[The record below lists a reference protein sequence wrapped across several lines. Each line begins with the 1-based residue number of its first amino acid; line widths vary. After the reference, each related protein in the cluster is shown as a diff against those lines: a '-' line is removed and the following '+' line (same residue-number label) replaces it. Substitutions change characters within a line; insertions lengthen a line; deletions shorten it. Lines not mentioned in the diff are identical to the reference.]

1 MARGARKAA
10 GASHGRRAT
19 SVSEANG
26 TRQKRVAVCGIVG
39 YIGAKDSVPIILDA
53 LGRLEYRGY
62 DSAGIAVIDEHGKLC
77 DSKAEGKL
85 ARLAERLRNG
95 ERLCGPV
102 GIGHTRWAT
111 HGRPS
116 DMNAHPHMDCNG
128 RLAVVHN
135 GIIENYAPLRAR
147 LLELG
152 HIFRSET
159 DTEVLAH
166 LIELH
171 FDGDLQEALRRT
183 LREVRGAYAIG
194 VISTDD
200 PEHLV
205 FARNGASPLV
215 LGIGDG
221 EMFVASDTPAIL
233 PYTRKEV
240 IVQEGEIAVVG
251 RDGWRIT
258 DYDGRPVE
266 REVVQIL
273 WDARSA
279 EKSGFKHFMLK
290 EIFEQPNAIKE
301 TLAGRVHEN
310 GDVNIV
316 HELDAITEERLRTVS
331 KVAITG
337 CGTAF
342 YAGMVGMYLLR
353 SLARLPVE
361 MELASE
367 FRYGDPIADANTLV
381 VAMSQSGETADTVE
395 AVRIARDL
403 GSPILGVCNVLGS
416 HLTRLAN
423 GTLYTRS
430 GPEIGVA
437 ATKTY
442 VSQATAMALLALA
455 LAHLRGS
462 APKERLREVALG
474 TRLLPA
480 AIDVVLNTSDEIRK
494 VAQRYGE
501 MRSALFI
508 GRYVNFPTALEGA
521 LKLKEISYIH
531 AEGYAAGEMKH
542 GPIALLD
549 RSTPI
554 IGVIT
559 HDRVREKMI
568 SNIMES
574 RAREAPI
581 IVVANAGDDEAA
593 SIADHVFWVPKVDE
607 LLAPI
612 VNVIPLQ
619 LFAYHIADIA
629 GKDVDQPRNLAKTVT
644 VE

>member
-1 MARGARKAA
+1 
-10 GASHGRRAT
+10 
-19 SVSEANG
+19 
-26 TRQKRVAVCGIVG
+26 VCGIVG
-39 YIGAKDSVPIILDA
+39 YIGQKDSVPIILEA
-53 LGRLEYRGY
+53 LHRLEYRGY
-62 DSAGIAVIDEHGKLC
+62 DSAGIAVIDAHGALV
-77 DSKAEGKL
+77 DSKSEGKL

-95 ERLCGPV
+95 EALSGPV

-116 DMNAHPHMDCNG
+116 DSNAHPHTDCKG
-128 RLAVVHN
+128 SLAVVHN

-147 LLELG
+147 LRELG
-152 HIFRSET
+152 HTFRSET

-171 FDGDLQEALRRT
+171 FDGDLEAAVRKT
-183 LREVRGAYAIG
+183 LHEVRGAYALG
-194 VISTDD
+194 VISTHD
-200 PEHLV
+200 PEHLI

-221 EMFVASDTPAIL
+221 EMYVASDTPAIL
-233 PYTRKEV
+233 PYTRKE
-240 IVQEGEIAVVG
+240 IILQEGEIAIVG
-251 RDGWRIT
+251 RDGWRVT
-258 DYDGRPVE
+258 DYNGTPLE
-266 REVVQIL
+266 RELVQIL

-301 TLAGRVHEN
+301 TLAGRLEE
-310 GDVNIV
+310 GDDVQV
-316 HELDAITEERLRTVS
+316 LGELGAITPQILSEVERIAV
-331 KVAITG
+331 TG
-337 CGTAF
+337 CGTAY

-353 SLARLPVE
+353 SLTRLPVE

-367 FRYGDPIADANTLV
+367 FRYGDPVVDGKTLV
-381 VAMSQSGETADTVE
+381 VAMSQSGETADTIE
-395 AVRIARDL
+395 AVRLAKQAA
-403 GSPILGVCNVLGS
+403 SPVLGVCNVLGS
-416 HLTRLAN
+416 HLTRLAD
-423 GTLYTRS
+423 GMLFTRS

-442 VSQATAMALLALA
+442 VSQATALALFALA
-455 LAHLRGS
+455 LA
-462 APKERLREVALG
+462 RLRDSTPAQRLQEIVHSV
-474 TRLLPA
+474 RLLPA
-480 AIDVVLNTSDEIRK
+480 AVDVVLNTSDEIRRA
-494 VAQRYGE
+494 AQRYRS
-501 MRSALFI
+501 MKSALFI

-554 IGVIT
+554 IGIMT
-559 HDRVREKMI
+559 DDRVREKML

-574 RAREAPI
+574 KAREAPVL
-581 IVVANAGDDEAA
+581 VVANHGDEDAKA
-593 SIADHVFWVPKVDE
+593 IADHVFWVPKVDE

-619 LFAYHIADIA
+619 LFAYHIADIE

>member
-1 MARGARKAA
+1 M
-10 GASHGRRAT
+10 
-19 SVSEANG
+19 
-26 TRQKRVAVCGIVG
+26 CGIVG
-39 YIGAKDSVPIILDA
+39 YIGPKDSVPIILDA
-53 LGRLEYRGY
+53 LHRLEYRGY
-62 DSAGIAVIDEHGKLC
+62 DSAGIAVIDERGRLC
-77 DSKAEGKL
+77 DTKAEGKL

-95 ERLCGPV
+95 EPLSGPV

-116 DMNAHPHMDCNG
+116 DMNAHPHRDCHG
-128 RLAVVHN
+128 RIAVVHN

-147 LLELG
+147 LLESG
-152 HIFRSET
+152 HVFRSET

-166 LIELH
+166 LIETHLEA
-171 FDGDLQEALRRT
+171 DLETAVRRT
-183 LREVRGAYAIG
+183 LHEVRGAYALG

-200 PEHLV
+200 PEHLI

-215 LGIGDG
+215 IGIGDG
-221 EMFVASDTPAIL
+221 EMYVASDTPAIL
-233 PYTRKEV
+233 PYTRKE
-240 IVQEGEIAVVG
+240 IILQEGEMAIVG
-251 RDGWRIT
+251 RDGWRLT
-258 DYDGRPVE
+258 DYSGKAIDRD
-266 REVVQIL
+266 VVQIR
-273 WDARSA
+273 WDMRSA

-290 EIFEQPNAIKE
+290 EIFEQPNALKE
-301 TLAGRVHEN
+301 TLAGRIDEDDGVHVIE
-310 GDVNIV
+310 
-316 HELDAITEERLRTVS
+316 ELGGIGKANLREIA
-331 KVAITG
+331 KIAITG
-337 CGTAF
+337 CGTAY

-353 SLARLPVE
+353 SLVRLPVE

-367 FRYGDPIADANTLV
+367 FRYGDPVIDPHTLV
-381 VAMSQSGETADTVE
+381 IAMSQSGETADTVE
-395 AVRIARDL
+395 AVKIARQRKSSVL
-403 GSPILGVCNVLGS
+403 GICNVLGA
-416 HLTRLAN
+416 HLTRLADA
-423 GTLYTRS
+423 TLFTRS

-442 VSQATAMALLALA
+442 VAQATAMVLFAIALA
-455 LAHLRGS
+455 RLRNSAPESHLRGI
-462 APKERLREVALG
+462 ARG
-474 TRLLPA
+474 MRLLPA
-480 AIDVVLNTSDEIRK
+480 AVDVVLNTSDDIRK
-494 VAQRYGE
+494 VAQRYSS

-554 IGVIT
+554 VGIMT
-559 HDRVREKMI
+559 EDRVREKML

-574 RAREAPI
+574 KAREAPV
-581 IVVANAGDDEAA
+581 IVVANHGDQDARA
-593 SIADHVFWVPKVDE
+593 IADHVFWVPKVDE

-619 LFAYHIADIA
+619 LFAYHIADIE